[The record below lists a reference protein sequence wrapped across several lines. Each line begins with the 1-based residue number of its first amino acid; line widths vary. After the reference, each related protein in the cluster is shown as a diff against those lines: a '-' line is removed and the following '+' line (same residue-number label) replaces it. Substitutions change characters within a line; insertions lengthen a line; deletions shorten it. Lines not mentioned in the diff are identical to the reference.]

1 MPSSERSGIVRHGV
15 HAPLEA
21 AADELIFGHLAKVTR
36 SADKADVL
44 TPWKERDR
52 RKREIYVPTGVPDAA
67 LRSGIFNRAE
77 NPDPRYRH
85 LNSME
90 AAIPVK
96 QQEHG
101 ASRYGWDNE

>member
-1 MPSSERSGIVRHGV
+1 MSPSERTGIVRHGI

-21 AADELIFGHLAKVTR
+21 AADAILFTHLAKVTR

-52 RKREIYVPTGVPDAA
+52 RKREIFTPNGTPDAS
-67 LRSGIFNRAE
+67 LRLGIFNRVE

-85 LNSME
+85 LNSAQ
-90 AAIPVK
+90 AACPVK
-96 QQEHG
+96 NLG
-101 ASRYGWDNE
+101 SSPASWDCE